1 MHQRLSPK
9 RHGFVYRIFMFLLD
23 LDELDAVRGAVPFF
37 GVNEPNVFSLDD
49 RDYFQFHS
57 RGIRANLDT
66 FLESRGFRERPAR
79 VELLTLPRLFG
90 YTFNPIS
97 VFFCYD
103 GAGRPLVSV
112 IQVGNTFG
120 EMKPYL
126 VPVAEDGGFRARL
139 AKDYYVSP
147 FSDLDL
153 EFDFR
158 FGVPGSRLRIWID
171 EYRDGEKVLTSSLA
185 GERLEMTA
193 GNVLRMALKYPFVT
207 LKVIFLIH
215 WEALRLWV
223 KRIPHRMKESDP
235 EGQRGVFQATDPP

>member
-23 LDELDAVRGAVPFF
+23 LDELDAVRAAVPFF
-37 GVNEPNVFSLDD
+37 GVNETNVFSLDD

-57 RGIRANLDT
+57 RGIRANLET
-66 FLESRGFRERPAR
+66 FLQSQGFGERPAR

-97 VFFCYD
+97 VFFCYGD
-103 GAGRPLVSV
+103 FGRPLVSV

-120 EMKPYL
+120 ELKPYL
-126 VPVAEDGGFRARL
+126 VPVGDGGGFHARL
-139 AKDYYVSP
+139 PKDYYVSP
-147 FSDLDL
+147 FSDLGL

-158 FGVPGSRLRIWID
+158 FGVPGAKLRVAID
-171 EYRDGEKVLTSSLA
+171 EYRGGEKVLLSSLA
-185 GERLEMTA
+185 GERLELTA
-193 GNVLRMALKYPFVT
+193 ANALWMALKYPFVT

-215 WEALRLWV
+215 WEALRLWS
-223 KRIPHRMKESDP
+223 KRIPYRLKETDP
-235 EGQRGVFQATDPP
+235 TAQRGAFRSV